1 MGVSG
6 AFMLPHPPIIIP
18 SIGKGEESR
27 IGKTAAAY
35 REAAGRIRRM
45 EPETIVLLSPHQTMY
60 ADYFHISPGNGAR
73 GDFGAFGA
81 REEAMEVLYDT
92 EFVRALCRRANAQG
106 LAAGTLGER
115 ERNLDHGT
123 MVPLYF
129 INSCWSSYRLVRIG
143 LSGLPL
149 TMHYELG
156 KCIRETADRLGRRS
170 VIVAS
175 GDLSHRLKE
184 DGPYGYQEEGPAYDR
199 QIMEVMGNGDF
210 GRLFAFP
217 ETFCEKAG
225 ECGHRS
231 FVVMAGAL
239 DGVEVK
245 AEALSYEGPFGV
257 GYGICCYEAGGDGP
271 GRRFLEMYEEQ
282 ERQRIQAIR
291 EREDAYVGLARR
303 AVEEYV
309 SANTV
314 LSVPEDLPEELYR
327 SRAGAFVSIKE
338 AGALRGCIGTIEA
351 VQPSLAEEII
361 ENAVSAC
368 SRDPR
373 FPAVERRELGR
384 LEISVDVLG
393 EKERIASPEELDVKR
408 YGVIVSNGARRGL
421 LLPDLEGVDTA
432 EQQIAIA
439 RNKAGIAEGETVTL
453 ERFEVVRH
461 HAESAAGRGGEEE

>member
-1 MGVSG
+1 
-6 AFMLPHPPIIIP
+6 MLPHPPILIP
-18 SIGKGEESR
+18 AIGRGEEGR
-27 IGKTAAAY
+27 LEKTASAY
-35 REAAGRIRRM
+35 REAAERIRRM
-45 EPETIVLLSPHQTMY
+45 EPETLVLLSPHQTMY
-60 ADYFHISPGNGAR
+60 ADYFHISPGDGAR

-81 REEAMEVLYDT
+81 REEAMEVLYDQ
-92 EFVRALCRRANAQG
+92 EFVRELCRQADAQG

-115 ERNLDHGT
+115 ERSLDHGT

-129 INSCWSSYRLVRIG
+129 INPRGGGCRLVRIG

-149 TMHYELG
+149 AMHYELG
-156 KCIRETADRLGRRS
+156 KCIRETAERLGRRI
-170 VIVAS
+170 VVVAS

-184 DGPYGYQEEGPAYDR
+184 DGPYGYQEEGPAYDQR
-199 QIMEVMGNGDF
+199 IMEVMGKGDF
-210 GRLFAFP
+210 GRLFEFP

-239 DGVEVK
+239 DGMGVK

-257 GYGICCYEAGGDGP
+257 GYGICCYEAFGDEP
-271 GRRFLEMYEEQ
+271 GRHFLTIYEEQ
-282 ERQRIQAIR
+282 ERRRIQALR
-291 EREDAYVGLARR
+291 EQEDACVSLARR
-303 AVEEYV
+303 AIEVYV
-309 SANTV
+309 SAGAV
-314 LSVPEDLPEELYR
+314 LSVPEGLPQELYR

-338 AGALRGCIGTIEA
+338 AGALRGCIGAIEA

-373 FPAVERRELGR
+373 FPAVERRELGL

-393 EKERIASPEELDVKR
+393 EKERIASPAELNVKR
-408 YGVIVSNGARRGL
+408 YGVIVSNGAKRGI

-439 RNKAGIAEGETVTL
+439 RKKAGIADGEAVTL
-453 ERFEVVRH
+453 ERFEVIRH
-461 HAESAAGRGGEEE
+461 HAGSAAV

>member
-1 MGVSG
+1 MGVTG

-18 SIGKGEESR
+18 AIGRGEESR

-35 REAAGRIRRM
+35 REAAERIRRM

-81 REEAMEVLYDT
+81 RGEAMEVLYDT
-92 EFVRALCRRANAQG
+92 EFVRELCRQADAQE

-129 INSCWSSYRLVRIG
+129 INSYWSSYRLVRIG

-149 TMHYELG
+149 TAHYELG
-156 KCIRETADRLGRRS
+156 KCIRETSERLGRRV
-170 VIVAS
+170 VIAAS

-184 DGPYGYQEEGPAYDR
+184 DGPYGYQEEGPEYDR
-199 QIMEVMGNGDF
+199 RIMEVMGNADF
-210 GRLFAFP
+210 GRLFEFP
-217 ETFCEKAG
+217 EAFCEKAG

-239 DGVEVK
+239 DGAKVR

-257 GYGICCYEAGGDGP
+257 GYGICCYEALGEGP
-271 GRRFLEMYEEQ
+271 GRHFLETYEEQ
-282 ERQRIQAIR
+282 ERRRIEALRGQ
-291 EREDAYVGLARR
+291 EDAYVALARR
-303 AVEEYV
+303 AIEEYV
-309 SANTV
+309 RADTV
-314 LSVPEDLPEELYR
+314 LSVPENLPQELYR

-351 VQPSLAEEII
+351 ARPSLAEEII
-361 ENAVSAC
+361 ANAVSAC
-368 SRDPR
+368 SQDPR
-373 FPAVERRELGR
+373 FPAVRRRELGR

-393 EKERIASPEELDVKR
+393 EKERIASPGELDVKR
-408 YGVIVSNGARRGL
+408 YGVIVSSGARRGL

-432 EQQIAIA
+432 AQQIAIA
-439 RNKAGIAEGETVTL
+439 KKKAGIADGEEAAL
-453 ERFEVVRH
+453 ERFEVIRH
-461 HAESAAGRGGEEE
+461 RAAGRGGNEEQ